1 VLKGFYFAER
11 LYGGLDRRPQHDLD
25 VLVRPRCFRRTLAT
39 LHALGFVRRQRDLH
53 TIAVRRGDVQVD
65 VHRHLRWAPAF
76 AVDEAALWRTALEA
90 VCNGA
95 ESLDLELRHHSDIEP
110 ARLDPVEHAILQ
122 LGLWELMSQSDSPYK
137 VVINEAVGLA
147 RRFGATDGYRYVN
160 AVLDKASRGH
170 RAIER
175 GEVA

>member
-1 VLKGFYFAER
+1 VTSSSRQSSQARSAARRLLVQALYQRLVGGQDWQE
-11 LYGGLDRRPQHDLD
+11 LYGQYSTDPNFSRADAAY
-25 VLVRPRCFRRTLAT
+25 FR
-39 LHALGFVRRQRDLH
+39 Q
-53 TIAVRRGDVQVD
+53 
-65 VHRHLRWAPAF
+65 
-76 AVDEAALWRTALEA
+76 ALEA

-95 ESLDLELRHHSDIEP
+95 ESLDLELRQHSDIEP

-122 LGLWELMSQSDSPYK
+122 LGLWELMSQSDIPYK
-137 VVINEAVGLA
+137 VVINEAVALA

-170 RAIER
+170 RALER